1 MYIVVGF
8 SKVIMSKK
16 EILYYHQISLKEGLY
31 IETEKPHLE
40 IYVNRTIS
48 RKCRHCG
55 EFFIIKIFK
64 NDDHIF
70 DVCSKAVNDIEKFGK
85 IEIIWL
91 ITQNIELTLI
101 CGEALRMK

>member
-1 MYIVVGF
+1 MHIVVGF

-16 EILYYHQISLKEGLY
+16 EILYYYQISLKEGLY
-31 IETEKPHLE
+31 IETEKPHLQ

-55 EFFIIKIFK
+55 EFFIITKIFK
-64 NDDHIF
+64 NDEHVF
-70 DVCSKAVNDIEKFGK
+70 NVCSKAVNDIEKFGK

-101 CGEALRMK
+101 CGKLCR